1 MNDYRLEAALKGL
14 GRCTPKAPEASV
26 EAMIKTVRALNNE
39 KSRRMAAAGIAAAG
53 MSAPEAAKKADKEK
67 ELTPLIHIKKP
78 GAKVL

>member
-39 KSRRMAAAGIAAAG
+39 KSRRMAAAG